1 MIQAT
6 SGLPALR
13 STGGQIGHVRPAPG
27 IADKGVEK
35 DGVHPRIAEEGRKR
49 AADDI
54 GIVAGLPLHRRP
66 QIDRDSTPA
75 STRGRAL
82 PAIAWSMRRGRPWQA
97 PARRR
102 NRWRRSPP
110 RRSGSER
117 RPGLTLPAEGFIR
130 ASDRQR
136 SIICL
141 KSRASVTPAWARAP
155 VMIRWFPASDAVWL
169 SAASAPCRLLPPL
182 STTIGFALR
191 RHSSRKRRPS
201 EKDSR

>member
-1 MIQAT
+1 MASPCSAT
-6 SGLPALR
+6 KSVA
-13 STGGQIGHVRPAPG
+13 TIPAP
-27 IADKGVEK
+27 
-35 DGVHPRIAEEGRKR
+35 
-49 AADDI
+49 
-54 GIVAGLPLHRRP
+54 PLKVSTATRP
-66 QIDRDSTPA
+66 D
-75 STRGRAL
+75 
-82 PAIAWSMRRGRPWQA
+82 
-97 PARRR
+97 
-102 NRWRRSPP
+102 PP
-110 RRSGSER
+110 VG
-117 RPGLTLPAEGFIR
+117 GFIR

-141 KSRASVTPAWARAP
+141 KSRASVTPTWARAP